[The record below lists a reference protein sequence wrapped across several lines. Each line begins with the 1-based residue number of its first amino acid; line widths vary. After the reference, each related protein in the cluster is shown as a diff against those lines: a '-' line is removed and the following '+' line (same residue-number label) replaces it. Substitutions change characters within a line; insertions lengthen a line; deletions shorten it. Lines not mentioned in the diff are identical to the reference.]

1 MGRAEQFFTEQ
12 EKKAIADAIAAVEKT
27 TAGEVAVMVVDASD
41 TYPEGKIL
49 AGALVGGMAALIVT
63 DLLFADSLWHFVP
76 LWAALS
82 CGVGWLATLLPPLK
96 RLFVTPG
103 RLEGEVQLRAIRAF
117 YEKGLYKT
125 RDASGVL
132 FFISIFERKVWV
144 LADQGIHAKIS
155 QEELQGYALG
165 VARAIKEGRA
175 AVALCDAIG
184 SVGRVLAEHFP
195 VRADDVNELP
205 DEVLTDSRVR

>member
-1 MGRAEQFFTEQ
+1 
-12 EKKAIADAIAAVEKT
+12 
-27 TAGEVAVMVVDASD
+27 MVVDSSD

-49 AGALVGGMAALIVT
+49 AGVLVGGLAALTVT
-63 DLLFADSLWHFVP
+63 DLFFADSLWHFVP
-76 LWAALS
+76 IWAVLS
-82 CGVGWLATLLPPLK
+82 CGVGWLASRLPILK

-103 RLEGEVQLRAIRAF
+103 RLEIEVQLRALRAF

-132 FFISIFERKVWV
+132 FFISLFERKVWV
-144 LADQGIHAKIS
+144 LADQGIHTKIN

-175 AVALCDAIG
+175 SVELCEEIVR
-184 SVGRVLAEHFP
+184 VGKVLAEHFP
-195 VRADDVNELP
+195 IKADDVNELSN
-205 DEVLTDSRVR
+205 EVITESGLG